1 MHCHELPGIVGYDAG
16 IQVRQVDGLNPM
28 RHHSS
33 NLLHSLAVNLLHSP
47 AEELGARQTRLD
59 ITYI

>member
-33 NLLHSLAVNLLHSP
+33 SLLHSP